1 MSPLLVLSSSKVHAC
16 CSSEKSSSSCTF
28 FAFPASSVYLNPFQH
43 WLYDFEIHL
52 LTLRTIEGI
61 TITKGENIYWCSRRP
76 HNALRDGGCKLFKL
90 DDQGK
95 LYLFCLLKFS
105 TKWKNMIVKQ
115 NEQNLHIII
124 LFKSLHPRLLMHC
137 VAALSIS
144 KCFHLL

>member
-1 MSPLLVLSSSKVHAC
+1 MSPLLVLSSSTAC

-28 FAFPASSVYLNPFQH
+28 FAFPASSAYLNPFQH

-61 TITKGENIYWCSRRP
+61 TITKGENMYWCSRRT

-95 LYLFCLLKFS
+95 LYLFCLLKSS

-115 NEQNLHIII
+115 MRRIYTSSSCSKVYI
-124 LFKSLHPRLLMHC
+124 PRLLMHC
-137 VAALSIS
+137 VAFLSIS